1 MIDTVASLPPVSE
14 MMRDAGLEPKKQF
27 GQNFLF
33 DLNLT
38 GRIAR
43 SVPDLEKSVVI
54 EVGPGPAGL
63 TRALLLAGAKKVIAV
78 EKDETT
84 EPILSRVVAASA
96 GRLKVIFGDALKQ
109 DFAKLAGGEFS
120 LCSNLPYNV
129 GTELLIDW
137 LHLVAGGVPIKSLT
151 LMFQRE
157 VAERIVANTGD
168 AQYGRLSVLTS
179 LVADAKILFDVPN
192 TAFVPRPRVQS
203 AVVQI
208 IPNKN
213 KIKKI
218 DDISVVEK
226 LTAKLFGMRRKM
238 IRGIM
243 RDVDWNLFGLDG
255 TERAEDLSPEKFLE
269 IAKKLVACD

>member
-96 GRLKVIFGDALKQ
+96 GRLKVVFGDALKQ

-208 IPNKN
+208 IPNKS

-269 IAKKLVACD
+269 IAKKLVACS